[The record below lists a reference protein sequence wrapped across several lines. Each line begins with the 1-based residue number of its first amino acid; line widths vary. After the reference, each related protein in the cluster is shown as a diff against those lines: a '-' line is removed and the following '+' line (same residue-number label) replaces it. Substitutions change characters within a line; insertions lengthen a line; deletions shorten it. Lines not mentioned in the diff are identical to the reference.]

1 MVEHWLMQKAA
12 LALGISAQG
21 SFFVRAYALSLFV
34 LITVSSVHVLHL
46 SGVASL
52 IENRKHHISV
62 SVAYLFDVLAR
73 SARVISYFIM
83 HLLSYRH
90 EKSFQDLHKELCELR
105 WRLSGRVSVT
115 NHVALFFI
123 LGFTLVRIVS
133 TLYRLLIDDGSL
145 LNFPYHFKFVFNI
158 VMEVQ
163 LYCLLAE
170 LDQSFDSINERLAQL
185 NSRLPDSALTLCGNV
200 FVDKW
205 KLPQTAR
212 CIGVQRSSLVSYVTA
227 VRNLRRVH
235 SSLSDIIR
243 RVNCLFGVR
252 LLVDITAQLT
262 ALMLRLKMIITWLFD
277 GMNTSAE
284 SSDSSNTRIAFDRAL
299 SAFIVCPIHVATVF
313 AVVFFCS
320 RTIKK
325 AEQTTI
331 ELHKL
336 LNYNVEKEGREE
348 LQIFAMQLLQN
359 RAQFT
364 AAGVFPL
371 DFTLLYSFMGV
382 ITTYLVILIQ
392 FGATLPRY
400 SDEIAASV
408 NLCPNSTQTNY

>member
-1 MVEHWLMQKAA
+1 MEHWLMHKAA
-12 LALGISAQG
+12 LALGISAE
-21 SFFVRAYALSLFV
+21 SSLFFRLYALSIFV
-34 LITVSSVHVLHL
+34 LISVSSIHVLHL
-46 SGVASL
+46 SGLASL
-52 IENRKHHISV
+52 IENRAQNISV

-73 SARVISYFIM
+73 SARVISYVIM

-90 EKSFQDLHKELCELR
+90 EKSFQNVHKELCELR
-105 WRLSGRVSVT
+105 WRLSGRANVS
-115 NHVALFFI
+115 NHVTLFFV

-133 TLYRLLIDDGSL
+133 TLYRLIITEGTL
-145 LNFPYHFKFVFNI
+145 LNFPYHFKFVFNV
-158 VMEVQ
+158 VMELQ

-170 LDQSFDSINERLAQL
+170 LDQSFDAINAKLAQL
-185 NSRLPDSALTLCGNV
+185 GKKIPNNALTLCGNV

-205 KLPQTAR
+205 KLPQTVEY
-212 CIGVQRSSLVSYVTA
+212 IGVHRSSLISYSMA

-235 SSLSDIIR
+235 SSLSDIMR
-243 RVNCLFGVR
+243 RINSLFGVR

-277 GMNTSAE
+277 GLNTSVE
-284 SSDSSNTRIAFDRAL
+284 NSDTNSIQIGLERAL
-299 SAFIVCPIHVATVF
+299 SAFIVCPIHVGTVF

-336 LNYNVEKEGREE
+336 LNYSVDKEGRDE

-359 RAQFT
+359 KAQFT

-392 FGATLPRY
+392 FGASLPRHPTQLM
-400 SDEIAASV
+400 DK
-408 NLCPNSTQTNY
+408 NLCVNGTLI